1 MGRCPDDPTHLP
13 APVMQ
18 AHSCFKKACMIAAL
32 GHVRILPTDQRRDFA
47 LDPQTLASAMQA
59 SHVLIGRV
67 MSPPPAPPRC
77 YAPVAFGPLAP
88 SLSQRPYSSRKTWPR
103 ASFRF
108 TSCQQSGRPAHARW
122 IPSRMWL
129 TSLTGEWTEVTV

>member
-67 MSPPPAPPRC
+67 MPPPNPPLLRTRGLRDPRSVSF
-77 YAPVAFGPLAP
+77 ATTVFFQEDVAAGLIPFYV
-88 SLSQRPYSSRKTWPR
+88 LSTIGTTSSCAVDPI
-103 ASFRF
+103 ADVANV
-108 TSCQQSGRPAHARW
+108 AHR
-122 IPSRMWL
+122 
-129 TSLTGEWTEVTV
+129 